1 MPTVINDLL
10 LEPAAPP
17 TAQEAKT
24 ASAGGGGSQG
34 TAPPSPDIAR
44 QVKHVERLCHER
56 SLRLWA
62 H

>member
-24 ASAGGGGSQG
+24 ASAGGGSQG